1 MADLDPR
8 SLPVHVGII
17 MDGNGRWAASRGTPR
32 TYGHREGLNAAKRVV
47 KAASDLGLKYL
58 SLYTFSTENW
68 TRAREEVDFLM
79 FLLRTHLRR
88 ELAFYRKNQV
98 RVVHSGDCTGLPH
111 EVLREVERV
120 AEATAAHRGTTVNL
134 AINYGGR
141 DEIVRAVNR
150 WLAAAHD
157 HGRVNGKGP
166 AALSFTDLER
176 HLDQPDLPPLDLV
189 IRTGGE
195 QRLSNFLLWES
206 AYAEL
211 FFSPLRWPD
220 WDGDQLEA
228 AVCDYQQRRR
238 TFGGK
243 R

>member
-17 MDGNGRWAASRGTPR
+17 MDGNGRWAASRGKPR
-32 TYGHREGLNAAKRVV
+32 TYGHREGLSAAKRVV

-68 TRAREEVDFLM
+68 NRAREEVDFLM
-79 FLLRTHLRR
+79 FLLRTHLRK
-88 ELAFYRKNQV
+88 ELDFYRVNKV
-98 RVVHSGDCTGLPH
+98 RVVHSGDCTRLPRD
-111 EVLREVERV
+111 VAREVERV
-120 AEATAAHRGTTVNL
+120 EEATAAYPGITVNL

-150 WLAAAHD
+150 WLAA
-157 HGRVNGKGP
+157 GRDQGRTNGGGP

-220 WDGDQLEA
+220 WDAEQLSLA
-228 AVCDYQQRRR
+228 ICDYQQRKR

>member
-1 MADLDPR
+1 MADTDNPA
-8 SLPVHVGII
+8 LPAHVGII
-17 MDGNGRWAASRGTPR
+17 MDGNGRWAASRGRPR
-32 TYGHREGLNAAKRVV
+32 TFGHSEGLKAAKRVV

-68 TRAREEVDFLM
+68 NRAREEVDFLM
-79 FLLRTHLRR
+79 VLIRTHLRK
-88 ELAFYRKNQV
+88 ELGFYRAN
-98 RVVHSGDCTGLPH
+98 RVKVIHSGDLAGLP
-111 EVLREVERV
+111 REVVSEIERV
-120 AEATAAHRGTTVNL
+120 RAATAGYAGTTVNL

-150 WLAAAHD
+150 WLAARPA
-157 HGRVNGKGP
+157 VLNGSP
-166 AALSFTDLER
+166 HSDLSRADLEK
-176 HLDQPDLPPLDLV
+176 HLDQPEIPPLDLV

-195 QRLSNFLLWES
+195 HRLSNFLLWES

-220 WDGDQLEA
+220 WDGEQLA
-228 AVCDYQQRRR
+228 HAICDYQQRRR

>member
-1 MADLDPR
+1 MADIDNPA
-8 SLPVHVGII
+8 LPVHVGII
-17 MDGNGRWAASRGTPR
+17 MDGNGRWAASRGRPR
-32 TYGHREGLNAAKRVV
+32 TFGHSEGLKAAKRVV

-68 TRAREEVDFLM
+68 NRAREEVDFLM
-79 FLLRTHLRR
+79 ILIRTHLRK
-88 ELAFYRKNQV
+88 ELGFYRAN
-98 RVVHSGDCTGLPH
+98 RVKVIHSGDLAGLP
-111 EVLREVERV
+111 REVAREIERV
-120 AEATAAHRGTTVNL
+120 RTATAGYTGTTVNL

-150 WLAAAHD
+150 WLAA
-157 HGRVNGKGP
+157 RP
-166 AALSFTDLER
+166 AALNGSALPDLSHTDLEKN
-176 HLDQPDLPPLDLV
+176 LDQPGIPPLDLV

-195 QRLSNFLLWES
+195 HRLSNFLLWES

-220 WDGDQLEA
+220 WDGEQLA
-228 AVCDYQQRRR
+228 HAICDYQQRRR

>member
-17 MDGNGRWAASRGTPR
+17 MDGNGRWAASRGKPR
-32 TYGHREGLNAAKRVV
+32 TYGHKEGLSAAKRVV
-47 KAASDLGLKYL
+47 KAASDLGLRYL

-68 TRAREEVDFLM
+68 ARARDEVDFLM
-79 FLLRTHLRR
+79 LLLRTHLRK
-88 ELAFYRKNQV
+88 ELDFYRANKV
-98 RVVHSGDCTGLPH
+98 RVVHSGDCARLPPD
-111 EVLREVERV
+111 VTREVERV
-120 AEATAAHRGTTVNL
+120 EAATAAYPGITVNL

-150 WLAAAHD
+150 WLAAGKD
-157 HGRVNGKGP
+157 HGRNNGAGQ

-220 WDGDQLEA
+220 WDGEQLA
-228 AVCDYQQRRR
+228 LALCDYQQRKR

>member
-17 MDGNGRWAASRGTPR
+17 MDGNGRWAASRGKPR

-141 DEIVRAVNR
+141 DEIVSSRPRPGQRQGPGRPVVHGPRAAPRPARPPAPRPGDPHRRGAETVELSPVGER
-150 WLAAAHD
+150 LRGAVLQPSALARL
-157 HGRVNGKGP
+157 GR
-166 AALSFTDLER
+166 
-176 HLDQPDLPPLDLV
+176 
-189 IRTGGE
+189 
-195 QRLSNFLLWES
+195 
-206 AYAEL
+206 
-211 FFSPLRWPD
+211 
-220 WDGDQLEA
+220 
-228 AVCDYQQRRR
+228 
-238 TFGGK
+238 
-243 R
+243 